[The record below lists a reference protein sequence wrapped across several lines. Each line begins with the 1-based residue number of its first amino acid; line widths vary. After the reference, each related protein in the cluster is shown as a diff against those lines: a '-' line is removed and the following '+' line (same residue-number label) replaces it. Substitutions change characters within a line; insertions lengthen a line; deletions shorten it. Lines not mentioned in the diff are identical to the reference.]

1 MEVSHMTEGNSK
13 SRTSRREVLKLA
25 GAAALGAAGTAALGA
40 PKVLAAGS
48 GNTIGMYF
56 APQRVLD
63 TRGSARIGHGGE
75 TVVGPYFYPGS
86 TTFTWEDYYGIIG
99 NLTAT
104 SWTGAGWLSVRPDDV
119 PFVSA
124 TAVSNLNFA
133 GSLAGWANFFI
144 CRFGS
149 TSIPFGKVS
158 DGKFT
163 VHSGGSPTN
172 FIVDIFGLLGPD
184 Q

>member
-1 MEVSHMTEGNSK
+1 MSEGHGK
-13 SRTSRREVLKLA
+13 IKTSRRDVLKLA

-40 PKVLAAGS
+40 PRVRAAGS

-56 APQRVLD
+56 APERAID
-63 TRGSARIGHGGE
+63 TRGSAKIGHGGE
-75 TVVGPYFYPGS
+75 TIVGPYSYPGS
-86 TTFTWEDYYGIIG
+86 ATFTWEDYYGIIG

-104 SWTGAGWLSVRPDDV
+104 AWTGPGWLSVRPSDA
-119 PFVSA
+119 PFVLA
-124 TAVSNLNFA
+124 TAVSNLNFQ
-133 GSLAGWANFFI
+133 GSVSAWANFFI

-149 TSIPFGKVS
+149 TTIPPGKVS
-158 DGKFT
+158 DGKFI
-163 VHSGGSPTN
+163 VHSGGATTN